1 MKLILLLTLFLSAQ
15 AYAQDTNKNQTNAE
29 QQTSQEQEGGHKH
42 GGDDHDGDHGHG
54 HDDEHGGGHGHGGG
68 DHDDGHGH
76 GDDEHGGGHGGGMHG
91 GGHDHNGDEHGK
103 KQNHE
108 DGKEGCCNNGKEGG
122 MHGGGHD
129 HDGDEHSGGHG
140 GGHGDDEH
148 GGGMHGGGM
157 HGGGHGNNLDKTTLK
172 RFFEPLP
179 ESIIDEQENAA
190 LIKLGKK
197 LYLDPRLSVND
208 KIACNSCHSLSNYGV
223 DNEPTSP
230 GHEGKRGG
238 RNSPTTMNAAL
249 HIAQFWDGRAS
260 DVEEQALGPIL
271 NPVEMGMPNKGAVV
285 QKLKEI
291 DEYQELFVEAFPEE
305 KYPFNYNNI
314 GVAIGAFERT
324 LLTPSRFD
332 DYLKGDEDALN
343 KSEKRGLKKFINMG
357 CVNCHNGVVIGG
369 NSYKKIG
376 LVEPYETSDL
386 GRYEVTKLESD
397 KKVFKVP
404 SLRNIAKTAPYFHDG
419 SVETLEEAIGLMAK
433 HQLGRDH
440 VGHGM
445 IRDIKAFLGSLTG
458 KDNQ

>member
-15 AYAQDTNKNQTNAE
+15 AYAQDANKNQTNTE
-29 QQTSQEQEGGHKH
+29 QQTSQEQEGGHNH
-42 GGDDHDGDHGHG
+42 GSGHG
-54 HDDEHGGGHGHGGG
+54 HEDDEHGGGHGHGGG
-68 DHDDGHGH
+68 DHDGGHGH
-76 GDDEHGGGHGGGMHG
+76 DDDEHGGGHGGGMHG
-91 GGHDHNGDEHGK
+91 GGH
-103 KQNHE
+103 
-108 DGKEGCCNNGKEGG
+108 
-122 MHGGGHD
+122 
-129 HDGDEHSGGHG
+129 GHG
-140 GGHGDDEH
+140 GGDHDEGHGHDDDEH
-148 GGGMHGGGM
+148 GGGHGGGM
-157 HGGGHGNNLDKTTLK
+157 HGGGHGHKLDKTTLK
-172 RFFEPLP
+172 QFFEPLP

-190 LIKLGKK
+190 LIELGKK

-208 KIACNSCHSLSNYGV
+208 KISCNSCHSLSNYGV

-230 GHEGKRGG
+230 GHEGKRGD

-271 NPVEMGMPNKGAVV
+271 NPVEMGIAKKGDVVNK
-285 QKLKEI
+285 LREI
-291 DEYQELFVEAFPEE
+291 DEYQEMFAEAFPEE

-314 GVAIGAFERT
+314 GIAIGAFERT

-357 CVNCHNGVVIGG
+357 CVTCHNGVVIGG

-404 SLRNIAKTAPYFHDG
+404 SLRNVAKTAPYFHDG
-419 SVETLEEAIGLMAK
+419 SVETLDEAIGLMAK

-458 KDNQ
+458 KDSQ